1 MKATGTAILRR
12 GISPAHKLR
21 AVDIH
26 ADYVVVGTGS
36 AGAALANR
44 LSSDSRLRVVVLEAG
59 PADDDKFI
67 HIPAAFSKL
76 FRSRFDWD
84 YLTEPQKELNGRQ
97 IYWPRGK
104 VLGGSSSM
112 NAMMWVRGF
121 AADYDEWAA
130 LAGEDWNFAHAVKY
144 FGRIESGQKADQR
157 NKNAAGAL
165 RISAQRS
172 PRRSTAAF
180 LKAAEQCGYPIER
193 PNSPTPQGFCETLV
207 TQRRGRRY
215 SAADAYLKPIGR
227 RSNLTLITGASA
239 RRVVFDGARA
249 VGVEFDAAGIRRT
262 VQARAEVVLCCGAV
276 NSPALLMLS
285 GIGDRA
291 PLASLGIDVIQHAP
305 EVGKNLIDHLVT
317 PMGFDVVNDSL
328 FAAEKPLELVNYLLR
343 RRGMLTSNVA
353 EAYGFVR
360 SRPELELP
368 DLELL
373 FAPAPF
379 FEEGLGDPYG
389 HAVVLGPIL
398 LKPHSRGTIT
408 LRSADPTVKPA
419 IDPQYLTDPDGLDR
433 AAMMAGLR
441 ITAELVRAPAL
452 KDVLGKVARPLGA
465 RDTSE
470 ETLEQALNTCSHTL
484 YHPVGTCRMG
494 RDDASVVDPA
504 LRVRGVDGLRVADAS
519 VMPTI
524 IRGHTH
530 APTVLIGEKAA
541 DLIKADAK
549 GCSS

>member
-1 MKATGTAILRR
+1 M
-12 GISPAHKLR
+12 GI
-21 AVDIH
+21 D

-59 PADDDKFI
+59 PKDHDKFI

-76 FRSRFDWD
+76 FRSEFDWD

-130 LAGEDWNFAHAVKY
+130 VAGEDWDFAHALKY
-144 FGRIESGQKADQR
+144 FERIENVQ
-157 NKNAAGAL
+157 NAGGRSTGAGGAL
-165 RISAQRS
+165 HISPQRS

-180 LKAAEQCGYPIER
+180 LEAAQQCGYPVER
-193 PNSPTPQGFCETLV
+193 PNDALPQGFCQTFV
-207 TQRRGRRY
+207 TQRRGRRF
-215 SAADAYLKPIGR
+215 SAADAYLKPIAK
-227 RSNLTLITGASA
+227 RSNLTLITDAQA
-239 RRVVFDGARA
+239 RRVVFDGTRA
-249 VGVEFDAAGIRRT
+249 VGVEFDEAGARQMVR
-262 VQARAEVVLCCGAV
+262 ARAEVVLCCGTV
-276 NSPALLMLS
+276 NTPALLMLS

-291 PLASLGIDVIQHAP
+291 QLAEHGIEVVHHAP
-305 EVGKNLIDHLVT
+305 QVGKNLIDHLVT
-317 PMGFDVVNDSL
+317 PLGFDVVNDSL
-328 FAAEKPLELVNYLLR
+328 FTAEKPLELVNYLLR

-398 LKPHSRGTIT
+398 LKPQSRGTIT
-408 LRSADPTVKPA
+408 LRSADPAAKPA
-419 IDPQYLTDPDGLDR
+419 IDPQYLTDPGGMDR
-433 AAMMAGLR
+433 TAMMAGLR
-441 ITAELVRAPAL
+441 IATNIARAPAL

-470 ETLEQALNTCSHTL
+470 ETLEQALSTCSHTL

-494 RDDASVVDPA
+494 RDDAAVVDPA
-504 LRVRGVDGLRVADAS
+504 LRVRGVEGLRVADAS

-541 DLIKADAK
+541 DLIKADAGK
-549 GCSS
+549 VR